1 MTLCDKVEGMTTK
14 ESGFMDIS
22 SIIGVLAVLVLI
34 ATNGFFVAAEFALVK
49 IRATRIEHLVNEGH
63 RTAKVV
69 QKQIGHLDTYI
80 AATQLGITLASL
92 ALGWIGEP
100 SLAHLVEPL
109 FAWIGGAAARDV
121 TNGVAI
127 ALSFAIITAG
137 HIVLG
142 ELVPK
147 AIALQQD
154 EKTALFV
161 ARPLWLFARLFRPI
175 ILLMNS
181 IGNAVVRMLGLR
193 MDGEHTSV
201 HSPEELEM
209 LILQSRKAGLL
220 EQQET
225 EFLRHVFTFEDKLA
239 RQIMTPRTEM
249 VGLPVES
256 SFADVRKLILAERY
270 TRYPVY
276 EKSIDFIVGTVHLKD
291 LVAAFSSQADEQS
304 FTLRTLLRPV
314 LAIPETTSIGP
325 LLTRMQREGKHLAV
339 IIDEYGETAGI
350 VTLEDI
356 LEELVGEVQD
366 EFDLIREGSHPSIET
381 LPDGSSSVDG
391 LLSLADFT
399 EHFGVKV
406 TSEEVETL
414 GGYIQEQGDRIPR
427 VGDTL
432 ALGPYLLRVSEMD
445 GRRVARVRVLP
456 RKAGERGQPVNDLGQ
471 FG

>member
-1 MTLCDKVEGMTTK
+1 
-14 ESGFMDIS
+14 MDIS

-49 IRATRIEHLVNEGH
+49 IRATRIEHLVNEGN

-109 FAWIGGAAARDV
+109 FAWIGGEAARDV

-137 HIVLG
+137 HIILG

-175 ILLMNS
+175 IFLMNGM
-181 IGNAVVRMLGLR
+181 GNAVVRLLGLR
-193 MDGEHTSV
+193 AASEHNTAV

-249 VGLPVES
+249 IGLPLES
-256 SFADVRKLILAERY
+256 SFAEVRQLILTERY

-276 EKSIDFIVGTVHLKD
+276 EKSMDFIVGTVHLKD
-291 LVAAFSSQADEQS
+291 LVAAFSSHADEQS

-339 IIDEYGETAGI
+339 IIDEYGETAGM

-366 EFDLIREGSHPSIET
+366 EFDLIREGSHISIEQ

-406 TSEEVETL
+406 MSQEVETL
-414 GGYIQEQGDRIPR
+414 GGYVQEQRDRIPQ

-432 ALGPYLLRVSEMD
+432 TLGPYLLRVSEMD
-445 GRRVARVRVLP
+445 GRRVARVRVIP
-456 RKAGERGQPVNDLGQ
+456 RKAGEKSKLAGESDPTQAS
-471 FG
+471 